1 MGYMSNVGITLYK
14 KDYEDMKTAAEKTGD
29 KYISEFVDSFEV
41 YETGNKDV
49 IQLGMTFVKWYKE
62 LDEIKFV
69 RNFLKDKPYRFLRVG
84 ELMDDIEDD
93 VNKEDIEEAYEMW
106 VERKIRF
113 YGDKYGEGL

>member
-14 KDYEDMKTAAEKTGD
+14 KDYEDMKAAAKKFGD
-29 KYISEFVDSFEV
+29 KYIQDFIGSFKI
-41 YETGNKDV
+41 YETGDKNV
-49 IQLGMTFVKWYKE
+49 IQLGMNYVKWYKE

-69 RNFLKDKPYRFLRVG
+69 QNFLKDKPHRFLRVG
-84 ELMDDIEDD
+84 ELMGDIEDNIN
-93 VNKEDIEEAYEMW
+93 VEDIEEACEMW